1 MRIRRGLSVRRWL
14 LGAIVAIWIHPVVQQ
29 FLRFGIVGF
38 VATVAYYAV
47 LFSCIEALGVAYLK
61 AATFGLVAALAVHL
75 ILQRTWT
82 FEKYEHERRLR
93 EQGWLAAKQILLF
106 LLNAPAINY
115 AVTEWGWWYLPLQVI
130 ALVVLIPV
138 SFGLS
143 KVIFRR

>member
-1 MRIRRGLSVRRWL
+1 MAV
-14 LGAIVAIWIHPVVQQ
+14 WIHPVVQQ

-47 LFSCIEALGVAYLK
+47 LFFCIEALRVAYLK
-61 AATFGLVAALAVHL
+61 AAIFGLVAALTVHL
-75 ILQRTWT
+75 VLQRTWT

-93 EQGWLAAKQILLF
+93 EQGLLVVKQILLF

-130 ALVVLIPV
+130 ALVALIPV
-138 SFGLS
+138 SFWLS
-143 KVIFRR
+143 KLIFRR